1 VAGDTPSTPTTTAH
15 SAGSVVADDPGGRQ
29 RVRQLGHPDQRHV
42 GRHDS
47 SIERPYPGTV
57 AELDPKLARAIIA
70 TLRSAAMSDEES
82 GTNVD
87 WRATRDGWVDALDP
101 SYGAPDIGFD
111 AARDLIA
118 FLGDSAPSRESRMS
132 AAEWSA
138 SVDAVVTR
146 LLSALR

>member
-1 VAGDTPSTPTTTAH
+1 M
-15 SAGSVVADDPGGRQ
+15 
-29 RVRQLGHPDQRHV
+29 
-42 GRHDS
+42 
-47 SIERPYPGTV
+47 

-70 TLRSAAMSDEES
+70 TLRSAAMHDSQS

-101 SYGAPDIGFD
+101 SYGAPEVGLES
-111 AARDLIA
+111 ARELVA

-132 AAEWSA
+132 ATEWSA
-138 SVDAVVTR
+138 SVDHLVTR